1 MHTHSTYIYYE
12 IEQLK
17 KIIGN
22 NFDILE
28 IKTFTEM
35 EKNDSIYVVLKNT

>member
-1 MHTHSTYIYYE
+1 MDRLE
-12 IEQLK
+12 

-28 IKTFTEM
+28 MKTFTEM
-35 EKNDSIYVVLKNT
+35 EKNDSIYVVLKNTRL